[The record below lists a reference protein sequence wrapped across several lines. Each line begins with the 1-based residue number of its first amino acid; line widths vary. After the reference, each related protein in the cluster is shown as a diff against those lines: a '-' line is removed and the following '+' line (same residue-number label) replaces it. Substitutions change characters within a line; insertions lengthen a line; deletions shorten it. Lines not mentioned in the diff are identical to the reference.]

1 MGRPITGI
9 QYRGVALYEAER
21 TIALTF
27 RGHVSVA
34 EMTRLLQTA
43 GELVAEAP
51 HAVTGVL
58 WDGIEHES
66 HDPAVISQGIKWS
79 LEHRAWYRRSALV
92 SRSTRLASIVHIA
105 KGDVPVVGG
114 GHVCDTR
121 GGPRVARAGHACP
134 GAGVASRRASSRR
147 VIAAVSSRR
156 GA

>member
-58 WDGIEHES
+58 WDGLEHES

-92 SRSTRLASIVHIA
+92 SRSTRLASLVHIA
-105 KGDVPVVGG
+105 KVMCPWLEAEMFA
-114 GHVCDTR
+114 TR
-121 GGPRVARAGHACP
+121 EEALAWLARAMPAP
-134 GAGVASRRASSRR
+134 APASRRGGRRR
-147 VIAAVSSRR
+147 VA
-156 GA
+156 